1 MPDSELSLDVDGS
14 QELTRAVAALGKAEK
29 DIGRQLVDIIWDGAV
44 DAAEAAAL
52 AVQRIPAKGREHT
65 GLRKRI
71 ARGIDVKRLP
81 GGKVRIR
88 TTMADHDEA
97 IIPRGF
103 DSPLKGFWHPVF
115 GDMDPEDRVT
125 QRPGVPYRWFRDTVA
140 ESQPI
145 IERNLEQM
153 LDDEAEDIRD
163 TTIL

>member
-1 MPDSELSLDVDGS
+1 MPDSELRLDVDGS
-14 QELTRAVAALGKAEK
+14 QELTRASAALGKAEK

-44 DAAEAAAL
+44 DVAEEAAL
-52 AVQRIPAKGREHT
+52 VVQRLPVRGRKHT

-81 GGKVRIR
+81 GGKVRVR
-88 TTMADHDEA
+88 TTMTDPDEA
-97 IIPRGF
+97 IIPRGM

-125 QRPGVPYRWFRDTVA
+125 QRPGVPYRWFRDTMGEA
-140 ESQPI
+140 QPI
-145 IERNLEQM
+145 IERNLEEM

-163 TTIL
+163 ATIL